1 MASRLPP
8 PSVPRGHRDVARY
21 APIRFEAALR
31 TISAPAV
38 EGIVHSVLRRR
49 RTQRHITSGSRTP
62 PPSLNRRFSTDN
74 IESVAARTR
83 NATRRAEIL
92 AQAASDAR
100 HVQEL

>member
-21 APIRFEAALR
+21 APIRFEVAVR

-38 EGIVHSVLRRR
+38 EGIVHSLLRRR
-49 RTQRHITSGSRTP
+49 RTQRHITNGSRTP
-62 PPSLNRRFSTDN
+62 PPSLHRRFSTAN

-83 NATRRAEIL
+83 NATRRADIL
-92 AQAASDAR
+92 AQAESHAR
-100 HVQEL
+100 HVQE